1 MVGSGPADL
10 GSNPRETIYARLND
24 CTSEDDCMKDATEVF
39 DHWAIIGKDEGME
52 KGHAAAVT
60 EMLEFISDKRV
71 EPFSAIDIGCGN
83 GWVVRKLSDFAKCT
97 HAIGID
103 GAETMI
109 SKAKTI
115 DANGDYRLAL
125 LPQHLPDAKV
135 DVIHS
140 MEFIYYLHEPAQ
152 MLKNIHNHWLN
163 SGGLAVF
170 GIDFYAE
177 HKASHGWPELLDVH
191 MTLLSEEEWLTLWAD
206 AGFIDII
213 SWRANPSDDFPGT
226 LVIAGVKS

>member
-1 MVGSGPADL
+1 
-10 GSNPRETIYARLND
+10 
-24 CTSEDDCMKDATEVF
+24 MKDATEVF
-39 DHWAIIGKDEGME
+39 DHWASIGKDEGME
-52 KGHAAAVT
+52 KGHAAAVA
-60 EMLEFISDKRV
+60 EMLEFIGDKRV

-109 SKAKTI
+109 AKAKTI
-115 DANGDYRLAL
+115 DAKGDYHLVV
-125 LPQHLPDAKV
+125 LPDYQPDTKV

-152 MLKNIHNHWLN
+152 MLNNIHNHWLN
-163 SGGLAVF
+163 SGGLAIF

-177 HKASHGWPELLDVH
+177 HKESHDWPGLLDVH

-206 AGFIDII
+206 AGFVDII
-213 SWRANPSDDFPGT
+213 SWRANSSADFPGT
-226 LVIAGVKS
+226 LVIAGRKI

>member
-10 GSNPRETIYARLND
+10 GSNPRETIYARLDD
-24 CTSEDDCMKDATEVF
+24 CTSEDDRMKDATEVF
-39 DHWAIIGKDEGME
+39 DNWATIGKDEGME

-60 EMLEFISDKRV
+60 EMLEFIGDKCV
-71 EPFSAIDIGCGN
+71 KPFSAIDIGCGN

-103 GAETMI
+103 GAEAMI
-109 SKAKTI
+109 AKAKTI
-115 DANGDYRLAL
+115 DAKGDYRHVV
-125 LPQHLPDAKV
+125 LPDYQPDAKV

-152 MLKNIHNHWLN
+152 MLNNIHNHWLN
-163 SGGLAVF
+163 NDGLAIF

-177 HKASHGWPELLDVH
+177 HKRSHDWPGLLDVH

-206 AGFIDII
+206 AGFVDIT
-213 SWRANPSDDFPGT
+213 SWRANPNADFPGT
-226 LVIAGVKS
+226 LVISGRKV